1 MVMKKKASLFQNW
14 LVKTLTHL
22 CPDIL
27 DGILA
32 VMLMV
37 SLAPT
42 DVMVAQDTDQVMD
55 MGDTPVVGIEVPTN
69 IVEPTNPAQ
78 IMEIIRKKLV
88 KLSTENNAAM
98 NKNENVNKFTK
109 L

>member
-1 MVMKKKASLFQNW
+1 MKKKASLFQNW
-14 LVKTLTHL
+14 LVKTLMHL

-32 VMLMV
+32 VILMV

-42 DVMVAQDTDQVMD
+42 DVMAAQDMDQVMD
-55 MGDTPVVGIEVPTN
+55 MADTPVVGIEVQTN
-69 IVEPTNPAQ
+69 IVEPTNRVQ
-78 IMEIIRKKLV
+78 IMEVRVNRKKLV
-88 KLSTENNAAM
+88 KLSTDNNAAM

>member
-1 MVMKKKASLFQNW
+1 MKKKASLFQNW
-14 LVKTLTHL
+14 LVKTLRPL

-32 VMLMV
+32 VILMV

-42 DVMVAQDTDQVMD
+42 YVMGAQDMDQVMVLA
-55 MGDTPVVGIEVPTN
+55 DTLVVGIEVQTSTA
-69 IVEPTNPAQ
+69 ELTNPAQ
-78 IMEIIRKKLV
+78 IMEVPIIRKKLV
-88 KLSTENNAAM
+88 KLSTDSNAPM
-98 NKNENVNKFTK
+98 NKNENVNKYTK

>member
-1 MVMKKKASLFQNW
+1 MKKKASLFQNW
-14 LVKTLTHL
+14 LVKTLMHL

-32 VMLMV
+32 VILMV
-37 SLAPT
+37 SLDPT
-42 DVMVAQDTDQVMD
+42 DVMVAQDMDQVMD
-55 MGDTPVVGIEVPTN
+55 MADTPVVDIEGQTN
-69 IVEPTNPAQ
+69 IVEPTNPVQ
-78 IMEIIRKKLV
+78 IMEVIRKKLV
-88 KLSTENNAAM
+88 KLSTDNNAPM

>member
-22 CPDIL
+22 CQDIL

-32 VMLMV
+32 VILMV

-42 DVMVAQDTDQVMD
+42 GVMAAQDTDQVMD
-55 MGDTPVVGIEVPTN
+55 MADTPVVDIKGQTT

-78 IMEIIRKKLV
+78 IMEVIRKKLV
-88 KLSTENNAAM
+88 KLSTDSNAPM